1 MQIMHNSIEITASV
15 DGARALQGG
24 RNNNNNEGGVE
35 AKYSVPRRV
44 HIG

>member
-1 MQIMHNSIEITASV
+1 MHNSMGV

-24 RNNNNNEGGVE
+24 RNNNNKGGVE
-35 AKYSVPRRV
+35 AKYSVPHHI

>member
-1 MQIMHNSIEITASV
+1 MHNSIEITASV

-24 RNNNNNEGGVE
+24 RNNNEGGVE
-35 AKYSVPRRV
+35 AKYSVPRHV